1 MKGRNLIRY
10 TLGFFSL
17 FWMAQSCDVA
27 YQYDIENGTDEYT
40 GDESNVTIDTT
51 LAIDIS
57 MYDKARIFPGLVD
70 TAAERRIADTTI
82 SLDLSR
88 VYLSPQEL
96 GVTATPQPI
105 YSTGLYAGPGE
116 LVIVNVEGNMMGL
129 SLQIG
134 SHTDN
139 LMNTGAASRE
149 PIVYTTKALF
159 PGKNYIRNGLGGY
172 IWIKKKEGIIGS
184 ADFQLHMSNV
194 YKAPDYV
201 VGTGIN
207 ANVWANEIRNTTI
220 PWLELRGEHVGFTVS
235 RARIASK
242 LLDDPDF
249 ATNME
254 QLLETWDN
262 IMKTYYYAYYG
273 LVEGNSDTRF
283 RMPEFP
289 ERVVMDVQ
297 LEDNVYM
304 RWTGQPIATLNTNA
318 MMNDLTDYRALVSG
332 NSPNIFTA
340 MGNNYA
346 MISSP
351 WWSQMA
357 GAANVIPL
365 YRLAEQGF
373 KDGLSNRMSDI
384 FPADGEGIH
393 HLFPLAL
400 EYAAADS
407 SKWLRSDAGTDFN
420 AFALLPIIQLAN
432 YNNDDY
438 AFYEHLNTKIK
449 QNPVSSGVN
458 FFFTELCTY
467 FGKDFAPFFDHWG
480 IDLPDGARAV
490 GRNFLLLDKAIWLYD
505 PLSTN
510 PNANVGAY
518 NPINYR
524 YRHIRSNWEVRALDA
539 NYVDN
544 EQVDDAGSISFIL
557 DGLKSSRWHSWWQG
571 GARPLPHYIVIDM
584 KNKQDVN
591 GFYIANG
598 ERQYRASRMIIQTTN
613 EENISLDDINVEWQN
628 IAELRPIDDM
638 HNYSPTDGLKPY
650 AEHPSRYRNERYF
663 EFLQK
668 QNFRYIRIVLPDPST
683 ANSNLHTM
691 AEFGTF

>member
-1 MKGRNLIRY
+1 MKGRNLIKIVSSI
-10 TLGFFSL
+10 LLIG
-17 FWMAQSCDVA
+17 WMVQSCDVA
-27 YQYDIENGTDEYT
+27 YQYDIESGTDEYT
-40 GDESNVTIDTT
+40 GDESNVSIDTT
-51 LAIDIS
+51 LAIDVS
-57 MYDKARIFPGLVD
+57 MYDKARIFPGLLD
-70 TAAERRIADTTI
+70 TAVEHRIADTTI
-82 SLDLSR
+82 QLDLSK

-96 GVTATPQPI
+96 GITATPQPI

-116 LVIVNVEGNMMGL
+116 LVIVHVEGNAMGL

-139 LMNTGAASRE
+139 LTNTGAASRE

-172 IWIKKKEGIIGS
+172 IWIKKKESITGS
-184 ADFQLHMSNV
+184 PDFKLHISNV

-201 VGTGIN
+201 VGTDMDHTI
-207 ANVWANEIRNTTI
+207 WANEIRNTTI
-220 PWLELRGEHVGFTVS
+220 PWLELRGEHVAFSVS

-242 LLDDPDF
+242 LLDDPNY
-249 ATNME
+249 AANME
-254 QLLETWDN
+254 ELLQTWDH
-262 IMKTYYYAYYG
+262 IMKNYYYGYYG
-273 LVEGNSDTRF
+273 LEEGNSDRRL

-304 RWTGQPIATLNTNA
+304 RWTGQPIATLNTNV
-318 MMNDLTDYRALVSG
+318 MMNDLTDFQALISG

-346 MISSP
+346 MIRSP
-351 WWSQMA
+351 WWSQMQ

-373 KDGLSNRMSDI
+373 KDGLTNRMSDI
-384 FPADGEGIH
+384 FPAAGEGINE
-393 HLFPLAL
+393 LFPAAL
-400 EYAAADS
+400 SYAAADS
-407 SKWLRSDAGTDFN
+407 SKWFRSDAGTDYD

-432 YNNDDY
+432 YKDDNWS
-438 AFYEHLNTKIK
+438 FYEHLNTKIK
-449 QNPVSSGVN
+449 ENPLSSGLN
-458 FFFTELCTY
+458 FFFSELCAY
-467 FGKDFAPFFDHWG
+467 FGKDFSPFFDHWG
-480 IDLPDGARAV
+480 IDLPDQVRAV
-490 GRNFLLLDKAIWLYD
+490 GRNYPLLDETIWLYD

-510 PNANVGAY
+510 PSANVVPY
-518 NPINYR
+518 NTADYL
-524 YRHIRSNWEVRALDA
+524 YRHIRTNWEVRAFDA

-544 EQVDDAGSISFIL
+544 EQVDDAGSISYIL
-557 DGLKSSRWHSWWQG
+557 DGFKPSRWHSWWQG
-571 GARPLPHYIVIDM
+571 GPRPLPHYIVIDM
-584 KNKQDVN
+584 KNKMDIN

-598 ERQYRASRMIIQTTN
+598 DREYRASRMIIQTTS
-613 EENISLDDINVEWQN
+613 EENINLDDINVEWQN
-628 IAELRPIDDM
+628 IAEMRPADDM
-638 HNYSPTDGLKPY
+638 HNYSAADGIKPY
-650 AEHPSRYRNERYF
+650 DEHPGRYRNERYF

-668 QNFRYIRIVLPDPST
+668 RNVRYLRIVLPEPST